1 MSNLRTLDSMEKT
14 HPDMDFNNPWPI
26 NFHVMENLR
35 SGNNT
40 EGGKRTHETQWMFDE
55 EKQYKKAIK
64 NNQTNYSSDF
74 TYSLNKQGWRC
85 DNFEDMDFRMQSIIY
100 LGCSHTFG
108 YSIPE
113 EEVWCSQL
121 HKMIEKEV
129 NKKYNL
135 LNLGVPGGS
144 VDEWLRFIPY
154 IKKFNPAMIISN
166 TPHVGRM
173 LYIGDEWD
181 MPIPLT
187 IGMDLKYLR
196 KTIKIY
202 EQLSL
207 HAKDWFTYKHHMT
220 LNVMQSF
227 CETLNINFYESSFP
241 IMSDD
246 FNNNIEPYKSLKHS
260 QSRFGRDGS
269 HAGFEINNHYART
282 MLRRITSE

>member
-1 MSNLRTLDSMEKT
+1 MEKT

-26 NFHVMENLR
+26 NFHVMGNLP
-35 SGNNT
+35 SETNFSKAA
-40 EGGKRTHETQWMFDE
+40 KRTLETQWIFDE
-55 EKQYKKAIK
+55 ERRYKEAIK

-108 YSIPE
+108 FSIPE
-113 EEVWCSQL
+113 EEIWCSQL
-121 HKMIEKEV
+121 HKMIEEEE
-129 NKKYNL
+129 NKQYNL
-135 LNLGVPGGS
+135 INLGVPGGS
-144 VDEWLRFIPY
+144 VDEWLRLIPY

-166 TPHVGRM
+166 TPHVSRM
-173 LYIGDEWD
+173 LYIGDECD
-181 MPIPLT
+181 MPIPLN
-187 IGMDLKYLR
+187 ISMDSKYLR

-241 IMSDD
+241 IMTDD
-246 FNNNIEPYKSLKHS
+246 LKANVEELKHS
-260 QSRFGRDGS
+260 QSKFGRDGS
-269 HAGFEINNHYART
+269 HVGFGINNHYART
-282 MLRRITSE
+282 MLRRITNE